1 MQLIVEPNVVPKGKE
16 AHVKRPGERHMRLTD
31 DLIAILTSFSGR
43 LYGMRNHKQ
52 KKIAA
57 PIEEELHTS

>member
-1 MQLIVEPNVVPKGKE
+1 
-16 AHVKRPGERHMRLTD
+16 MRLTD